1 MHRVKSGS
9 ELGQFSLFHIPG
21 TVLLPFGLGGANIG
35 SAGRGED
42 HGEGARR
49 HPRLFKRIFRS
60 VNFAL
65 CGIMI
70 AALSACA
77 AQVHEEV
84 DGPLHLADAGAVFKT
99 GYQDINDIYIDDVRV
114 SDLTMA
120 GLSNLTKV
128 STQAHFL
135 RREGDILLTVN
146 GLPVKTFEVPEDM
159 DITGWAILTA
169 RALDALRSHVDPNG
183 ETGAETLYETVF
195 DGLLE
200 ELDGYSRYSGRE
212 EARDNRANREGFGG
226 IGVRIRL
233 VDEGVRVIMVMEE
246 TPAEAGGLMAEDLIT
261 HIDGESVLNMSQ
273 RDVVRRLRGPVNS
286 AVALEVARG
295 DSDPIFLNFE
305 IKRSHIVPQ
314 TVRFARDGNRAYIR
328 ISGFNQS
335 TTRALRD
342 ALLRAE
348 EEIGPQ
354 LSGYILDLR
363 GNPGGLLDQ
372 AVTVSDLFLSNGRI
386 VSTHGRHPDSHQ
398 YFDAAP
404 ETLAHQRPVVV
415 LVNGNSASAS
425 EIVAAALQDT
435 GRAVVIG
442 TSSFGK
448 GSVQTVLRLPNNGEL
463 TLTWARFH
471 APSGYSLHGRGV
483 LPDICTSGQEE
494 TPDQVIA
501 RLQSGLL
508 PLSRKVTQRI
518 VDTNDRTELSALRS
532 LCPARHSDA
541 EVDVE
546 VARRLLDSPGLF
558 ALARGFDDIE
568 TVSDSNVQ
576 TSAVGTT
583 H

>member
-1 MHRVKSGS
+1 MTIICDIVHV
-9 ELGQFSLFHIPG
+9 LGYLWK
-21 TVLLPFGLGGANIG
+21 A
-35 SAGRGED
+35 
-42 HGEGARR
+42 
-49 HPRLFKRIFRS
+49 RS
-60 VNFAL
+60 VL
-65 CGIMI
+65 
-70 AALSACA
+70 
-77 AQVHEEV
+77 QR
-84 DGPLHLADAGAVFKT
+84 K
-99 GYQDINDIYIDDVRV
+99 
-114 SDLTMA
+114 
-120 GLSNLTKV
+120 
-128 STQAHFL
+128 
-135 RREGDILLTVN
+135 
-146 GLPVKTFEVPEDM
+146 
-159 DITGWAILTA
+159 
-169 RALDALRSHVDPNG
+169 
-183 ETGAETLYETVF
+183 
-195 DGLLE
+195 
-200 ELDGYSRYSGRE
+200 EL
-212 EARDNRANREGFGG
+212 
-226 IGVRIRL
+226 
-233 VDEGVRVIMVMEE
+233 
-246 TPAEAGGLMAEDLIT
+246 
-261 HIDGESVLNMSQ
+261 
-273 RDVVRRLRGPVNS
+273 
-286 AVALEVARG
+286 VAPWV
-295 DSDPIFLNFE
+295 
-305 IKRSHIVPQ
+305 
-314 TVRFARDGNRAYIR
+314 
-328 ISGFNQS
+328 
-335 TTRALRD
+335 RD

-583 H
+583 HRSAFIVQFDHGEIGAGCHHNGCTWGWRWACQAVRRRKK

>member
-1 MHRVKSGS
+1 M
-9 ELGQFSLFHIPG
+9 P
-21 TVLLPFGLGGANIG
+21 
-35 SAGRGED
+35 
-42 HGEGARR
+42 
-49 HPRLFKRIFRS
+49 
-60 VNFAL
+60 
-65 CGIMI
+65 
-70 AALSACA
+70 CA
-77 AQVHEEV
+77 AT
-84 DGPLHLADAGAVFKT
+84 PTRRAK
-99 GYQDINDIYIDDVRV
+99 R
-114 SDLTMA
+114 
-120 GLSNLTKV
+120 GL
-128 STQAHFL
+128 
-135 RREGDILLTVN
+135 
-146 GLPVKTFEVPEDM
+146 
-159 DITGWAILTA
+159 
-169 RALDALRSHVDPNG
+169 
-183 ETGAETLYETVF
+183 

-200 ELDGYSRYSGRE
+200 ELDGYSRYSGRD

-233 VDEGVRVIMVMEE
+233 VEEGVRVIMVMDE
-246 TPAEAGGLMAEDLIT
+246 TPAQVGGLLAQDLIT
-261 HIDGESVLNMSQ
+261 HIDGESVLNMNQ
-273 RDVVRRLRGPVNS
+273 REVVRRLRGPVNS
-286 AVALEVARG
+286 SVSLEVARG
-295 DSDPIFLNFE
+295 EVEPLFLNFD

-314 TVRFARDGNRAYIR
+314 TVRYSRDGNRAYIR

-335 TTRALRD
+335 TTRSLRD
-342 ALLRAE
+342 ALVQAE
-348 EEIGPQ
+348 EEIGPA

-483 LPDICTSGQEE
+483 MPDICTSGQEE
-494 TPDQVIA
+494 TPEQVIA
-501 RLQSGLL
+501 RLQSGQL
-508 PLSRKVTQRI
+508 PLSRKITRRI
-518 VDTNDRTELSALRS
+518 VDTNDRTELTALRS
-532 LCPARHSDA
+532 LCPARHADA
-541 EVDVE
+541 EVDLD

-558 ALARGFDDIE
+558 ALARGFDDLE
-568 TVSDSNVQ
+568 TANDNKVQ
-576 TSAVGTT
+576 TSAVETAD
-583 H
+583 